1 VFDAELEHRSG
12 CGGSVDVA
20 ELVDAAL
27 EVRSTMAISAEASRL
42 LQGYYIMSR
51 RYRGAAA
58 SINSRY
64 AVPFLEFSG
73 EYPNLCFANAD
84 PVSSREP
91 RSRHWC
97 APLIKN
103 PIRLW
108 DRSLE
113 TLCSITASI
122 AALNGRP
129 WTHVLDAVYA
139 IALYEESLTDIHG
152 RSVALPIN
160 L

>member
-1 VFDAELEHRSG
+1 MFDAELEHRSG

-64 AVPFLEFSG
+64 AVPFLEYTPTSVLRTPTL
-73 EYPNLCFANAD
+73 YPVVNPARVTGAHHSLRIRFGCGTD
-84 PVSSREP
+84 LLKRCVQSR
-91 RSRHWC
+91 
-97 APLIKN
+97 
-103 PIRLW
+103 RL
-108 DRSLE
+108 SL
-113 TLCSITASI
+113 
-122 AALNGRP
+122 
-129 WTHVLDAVYA
+129 H
-139 IALYEESLTDIHG
+139 
-152 RSVALPIN
+152 
-160 L
+160 